1 MKPGTDRRGL
11 KTVLLTRRNAR
22 RLSAVCSVL
31 GTLVIASAGL
41 APGAVASDDVQSKQW
56 YLDAMG
62 ADEIWKHSTGKGVK
76 VAVVDSGV
84 NPETSSL
91 KGQVLV
97 DEVPKSAAYR
107 ATRDADGH
115 GTSMAEII
123 AGTGA
128 GGGLKGLA
136 PGAKIIPIN
145 MSLPEAGAHDQA
157 KEITTEEAI
166 RAAADTDAKII
177 NMSFGSE
184 FYSSEEEAAIKYAAS
199 KGKLLFAAVG
209 NDGDAGNK
217 RSYPASD
224 PYAVGVAAIDKS
236 GTVGKFS
243 TYGNDVDLSAP
254 GLDIPGWCDST
265 FTRYCT
271 TEGTS
276 PASAIA
282 SASAALVWS
291 AHPDWTANQV
301 LRSFI
306 DTAGRTWAKDKPS
319 KYLGYGIIRPRR
331 VLIDKDI
338 NPGPADRDP
347 LAAENGADPDED
359 ITATQGSSAAPSSS
373 SAPSSGAS
381 AEPTGEAGSASGP
394 TSAAAKDT
402 DSGSGTRTWV
412 IVGAVAA
419 VLVIGGAGFAVLRA
433 RRNA

>member
-1 MKPGTDRRGL
+1 MAADG
-11 KTVLLTRRNAR
+11 
-22 RLSAVCSVL
+22 
-31 GTLVIASAGL
+31 
-41 APGAVASDDVQSKQW
+41 APPKQW

-76 VAVVDSGV
+76 VAVIDSGV
-84 NPETSSL
+84 NPNTSSL

-97 DEVPKSAAYR
+97 DEVPKSAAYH
-107 ATRDADGH
+107 ATKDTEGH

-128 GGGLKGLA
+128 GGGIKGLA

-145 MSLPEAGAHDQA
+145 VSLPGADSRDQA

-166 RAAADTDAKII
+166 RAAADSDARII
-177 NMSFGSE
+177 NMSLASE
-184 FYSSEEEAAIKYAAS
+184 YYSSEEEDAVKYAAS
-199 KGKLLFAAVG
+199 KGKLLFAAAG
-209 NDGDAGNK
+209 NDGDKGNK
-217 RSYPASD
+217 RSYPAAD
-224 PYAVGVAAIDKS
+224 PYVVGVAAIDKS

-254 GLDIPGWCDST
+254 GLDIPGWCDTS
-265 FTRYCT
+265 FSKYCT

-306 DTAGRTWAKDKPS
+306 DTAGRTWAKDEPS

-338 NPGPADRDP
+338 DPGPANRDP
-347 LAAENGADPDED
+347 LAAENGTDPDED
-359 ITATQGSSAAPSSS
+359 VTATPSLSV
-373 SAPSSGAS
+373 APSSGEP
-381 AEPTGEAGSASGP
+381 AEGAKEKEAGSAGGP

-402 DSGSGTRTWV
+402 ESGGDTRTWV
-412 IVGAVAA
+412 IIGAVAA